1 MWKIMSGKSDRPNP
15 NGDLKYFFS
24 LEIRKA
30 DHGVSLP
37 DAPVA
42 YPNKPLSYTQATSAN
57 VGDHMELA
65 LVDGLTSDDGGM
77 FDLYA

>member
-1 MWKIMSGKSDRPNP
+1 M
-15 NGDLKYFFS
+15 
-24 LEIRKA
+24 
-30 DHGVSLP
+30 SLP

-42 YPNKPLSYTQATSAN
+42 YPNKPLTYTQAASAN

-65 LVDGLTSDDGGM
+65 LVDGLISDDGGM

>member
-1 MWKIMSGKSDRPNP
+1 M
-15 NGDLKYFFS
+15 
-24 LEIRKA
+24 
-30 DHGVSLP
+30 SLP
-37 DAPVA
+37 DAPVV